1 MSKPL
6 RFTIFKMQRGGKILY
21 RIRIPARF
29 AASGKK
35 TDLYYKTRV
44 EAEEEQAL
52 LREKFANGELTLG
65 TVREMA
71 LNKIFVVQD
80 NRHGTLQKIH
90 LLLPCV
96 QDALLTTH
104 IIHRGI

>member
-35 TDLYYKTRV
+35 PLSTTKQELRLK
-44 EAEEEQAL
+44 EEQIL
-52 LREKFANGELTLG
+52 LEK
-65 TVREMA
+65 
-71 LNKIFVVQD
+71 KS
-80 NRHGTLQKIH
+80 
-90 LLLPCV
+90 
-96 QDALLTTH
+96 
-104 IIHRGI
+104 